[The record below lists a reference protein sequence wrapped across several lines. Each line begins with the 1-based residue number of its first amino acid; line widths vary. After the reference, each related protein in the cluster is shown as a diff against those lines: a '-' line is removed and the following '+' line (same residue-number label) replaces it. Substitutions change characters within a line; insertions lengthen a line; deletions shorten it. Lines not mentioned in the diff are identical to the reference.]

1 MCLLPSTVQTHCT
14 SVGGSNYF
22 DTNMSNLFGFVK
34 GVNISKQLSSKL
46 TYIPKAVY
54 DDHTLCYCGFEKVIS
69 AIECRFCSHPLRKK
83 IKSSISK
90 GRINLR
96 VPFQLSGF
104 QVGEIILVLSC
115 SVEIF
120 LYRVVAKAA
129 VSIAVFGE
137 YVKKLFKNVECGCG
151 IPQQNFESKL
161 IKFKLNVIFLLLE
174 NTMTF

>member
-1 MCLLPSTVQTHCT
+1 MFLLPSTVQTHCT
-14 SVGGSNYF
+14 SVGGSKYF

-46 TYIPKAVY
+46 TYIPKAVF
-54 DDHTLCYCGFEKVIS
+54 DDHTLCYCGFEKVAS
-69 AIECRFCSHPLRKK
+69 ATECRFCSHPLRKK
-83 IKSSISK
+83 IKSSVSK
-90 GRINLR
+90 GRINVG

-104 QVGEIILVLSC
+104 HVGEIILVLS
-115 SVEIF
+115 SVEIC

-129 VSIAVFGE
+129 VSTAVFGE
-137 YVKKLFKNVECGCG
+137 YVKKLFKNLECGCG
-151 IPQQNFESKL
+151 IPQQNFQSKL